1 MRFSSD
7 DSMPMQRGSSL
18 LELGSECSDASPPA
32 SMTTP
37 WSMGS
42 FCKQEIDEQPVETGD

>member
-7 DSMPMQRGSSL
+7 D
-18 LELGSECSDASPPA
+18 EFGSESSDASPPA

-42 FCKQEIDEQPVETGD
+42 FCNQAIDEQPVESGY